1 MSDTHQTL
9 ADQAFDALNAALHNG
24 DLRAGSFFSMPELA
38 RKLGYPIA
46 AIREATKLAEARS
59 LLHIL
64 PKRGITV
71 MDAGPEVTFNCMDMR
86 AALEKEG
93 AQRIL
98 GRGIAF
104 PAAKLRASHE
114 TFLKRAQSAGSDA
127 TGSEAIQIDLSLH
140 DALSEGLTN
149 PFLRQCYQENRD
161 RIAVIQ
167 NSRPFLQER
176 IISAMEEHLEIIAAM
191 ETGDLTRVLSGID
204 YHLAQ
209 TLRWWGVS
217 TAPGLPATSPP
228 K

>member
-1 MSDTHQTL
+1 
-9 ADQAFDALNAALHNG
+9 
-24 DLRAGSFFSMPELA
+24 
-38 RKLGYPIA
+38 
-46 AIREATKLAEARS
+46 
-59 LLHIL
+59 
-64 PKRGITV
+64 
-71 MDAGPEVTFNCMDMR
+71 MR
-86 AALEKEG
+86 AALEREG

-98 GRGIAF
+98 SHGIAF

-114 TFLKRAQSAGSDA
+114 IFLKRAQATGSDA

-140 DALSEGLTN
+140 DALSKGLAN

-191 ETGDLTRVLSGID
+191 ETCDLTRVLSGID

-217 TAPGLPATSPP
+217 TAPGLPATSTP